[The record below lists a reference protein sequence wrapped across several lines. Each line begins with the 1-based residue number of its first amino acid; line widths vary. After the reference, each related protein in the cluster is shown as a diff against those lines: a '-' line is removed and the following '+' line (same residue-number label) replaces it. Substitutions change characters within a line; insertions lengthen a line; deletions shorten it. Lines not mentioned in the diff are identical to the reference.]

1 MNYVLL
7 LDVTTG
13 CLADNR
19 TLVATES
26 VRLAA
31 KVYQPLGPADAKV
44 QRSMTFF
51 NLECHVL
58 LANDTSNF
66 AIEVA

>member
-7 LDVTTG
+7 LDATTG

-19 TLVATES
+19 TIVAKDA

-31 KVYQPLGPADAKV
+31 KVYQPLGPVDAQV
-44 QRSMTFF
+44 DCAEIILIPDIVFG
-51 NLECHVL
+51 LV
-58 LANDTSNF
+58 
-66 AIEVA
+66 I